1 MSIGFILEREKEI
14 ETTWK
19 GKYQSMDNTKIGKE
33 SGYSCQKNEEISGR
47 KAYTNIY
54 SLLIEKEIF
63 DHRNISISNLC
74 AGALTN

>member
-33 SGYSCQKNEEISGR
+33 SGNSCQKNEEISGR
-47 KAYTNIY
+47 KAHKNT
-54 SLLIEKEIF
+54 EP
-63 DHRNISISNLC
+63 
-74 AGALTN
+74 